1 MKTHQFETEA
11 MRVRG
16 AVCAG
21 EIIRARANGCSRALL
36 FPGNNLRSAIHKI
49 HFSSTR

>member
-21 EIIRARANGCSRALL
+21 ELFRARANG
-36 FPGNNLRSAIHKI
+36 FPPRSFVSGK
-49 HFSSTR
+49 